1 MKNRKLM
8 EGLSLIDDDLIL
20 DADPNESFFAV
31 QAKRRKSVFK
41 KFAISAIAATFVLAT
56 IIPALI
62 FGGDQSI
69 CYTTASP
76 SVTYPN
82 YGDNGFSG
90 GDMFDSPSEGD
101 ESLPGEPSFMPD
113 APGEPS
119 VLPGGS
125 YTEIVENGFVKTSEN
140 EKSYFSID
148 VSTASFPNIRST
160 LKAGYLPHK
169 DAYRVEEILNY
180 FKFDYKTP
188 EGGDVFALNASLF
201 DNPYN
206 SETKLL
212 TVGLAAEAVEFSEVT
227 NNLVFLIDVSG
238 SMNSPSKLPLAQKAF
253 KLLTEGLNPTDR
265 VSIVT
270 YAGNDRVALSGAYGY
285 EKDKITS
292 VIDDLYAGGAT
303 AGAAGIHTAY
313 QLAEEYFIEGGNN
326 RVILMTDGDFNVGVS
341 DSYALK
347 DMISAKRK
355 SGVYFSV
362 YGFGMDNWQSDK
374 MEMLALAG
382 NGMYSFIDSELEA
395 KRALVDE
402 IGGSLV
408 VVAKDVK
415 AGIVF
420 NSELVSEY
428 RLVGYETKQMSED
441 EFNDSTK
448 DAGEIGSGHT
458 VTVVYEL
465 KLCEGAELKEAGKLA
480 SVEIRY
486 KSPESGEDRSLTLDV
501 LTDVYHD
508 TMTDDDAFVAS
519 VVEFVLIARD
529 SLYKADA
536 SLEGLISR
544 LESLDLTS
552 DEYKTEFRELV
563 KLYQALSQKK

>member
-62 FGGDQSI
+62 FGGNQNI
-69 CYTTASP
+69 GCTTASP

-82 YGDNGFSG
+82 YGENGYPG
-90 GDMFDSPSEGD
+90 GDMFDSPSAGD
-101 ESLPGEPSFMPD
+101 ESLPGEPSLMPD

-486 KSPESGEDRSLTLDV
+486 KSPESGDDRSLTLDV

-544 LESLDLTS
+544 LESLDLAS

-563 KLYQALSQKK
+563 KLYQAISEKK